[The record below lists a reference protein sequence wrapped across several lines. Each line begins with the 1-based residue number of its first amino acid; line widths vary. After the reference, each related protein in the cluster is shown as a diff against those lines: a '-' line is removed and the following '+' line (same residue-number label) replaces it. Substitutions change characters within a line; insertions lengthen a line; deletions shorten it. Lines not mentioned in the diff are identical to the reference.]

1 MFPCAIPVQG
11 ADHPRVTHPSAA
23 SPAEAG
29 FARLACLRRAASVR
43 SEPGSNSP
51 SLIPLTR
58 GQRSY
63 FTLVLSRRSL
73 EHGFLFSSLP
83 LFAELTEACLGFLLF
98 SLFPFAH
105 ILKKLPGS
113 GLPDHSASSKLPCQ
127 ALHALLRSFFSALSA
142 PNVYSA
148 HFIALCKPLFI
159 KFYQYFYI
167 KLLNSFYC

>member
-51 SLIPLTR
+51 SLIPLAL
-58 GQRSY
+58 GQRLLT
-63 FTLVLSRRSL
+63 FQ
-73 EHGFLFSSLP
+73 FSPPLATNTVDYYLP
-83 LFAELTEACLGFLLF
+83 FSVRFELTEACWLPF

-105 ILKKLPGS
+105 DPKKRPLPGCLSNLAPRGTSVKLP
-113 GLPDHSASSKLPCQ
+113 SALF
-127 ALHALLRSFFSALSA
+127 LGFSALPSTEA
-142 PNVYSA
+142 VFCTF
-148 HFIALCKPLFI
+148 HRTL
-159 KFYQYFYI
+159 
-167 KLLNSFYC
+167 